1 MNQDKVAILIDSG
14 GDIPKELLEKYHIYQ
29 IPLRILYKE
38 REYLDG
44 VNISA
49 NTVYAMLPIEI
60 PKTSLPDGALIN
72 QVFDQIKADGY
83 EKVLIVCISSNLSG
97 TCNVMK
103 ILGDA
108 YHGLECHV
116 LDTKNI
122 SIGSG
127 FLALRA
133 AQYLEH
139 GMCWQELLQKL
150 PLEVPNSRVFF
161 CVKSLEY
168 LQKGGR
174 IGLVAAAF
182 GTALNLKPII
192 SCNSD
197 GIYYT
202 AGKALGRVQSIHKLE
217 ALAQQM
223 AGHSEVELAIMHG
236 DAAEEAERIYADLKT
251 KIPKGKITVQ
261 GQISPA
267 LGVHTGPGLLGI
279 GVFRKTRE

>member
-1 MNQDKVAILIDSG
+1 MMNKDKVAVLTDSG
-14 GDIPKELLEKYHIYQ
+14 GDIPKALIEKYHIYQ
-29 IPLRILYKE
+29 IPLRILYKD

-44 VNISA
+44 VDITA

-60 PKTSLPDGALIN
+60 PKTSLPNGDLIN
-72 QVFDQIKADGY
+72 GVLDRIKADGY
-83 EKVLIVCISSNLSG
+83 EKVFIVCISSGLSG

-103 ILGDA
+103 IIGDE
-108 YHGLECHV
+108 YDGLDCYV

-127 FLALRA
+127 FFALRA
-133 AQYLEH
+133 AQYLEQ
-139 GMCWQELLQKL
+139 GMGWDELLQKL
-150 PLEVPNSRVFF
+150 PAEIPNSRVFF
-161 CVKSLEY
+161 CVKTLEY

-182 GTALNLKPII
+182 GTALNIKPVI
-192 SCNSD
+192 SCNAD

-202 AGKALGRVQSIHKLE
+202 VGKALGRMQSIRKIE
-217 ALAQQM
+217 SLAQQM
-223 AGHSEVELAIMHG
+223 AGDGEVELAVMHG
-236 DAAEEAERIYADLKT
+236 GSPEEAEMIRADLKAR
-251 KIPKGKITVQ
+251 IPKGKITVE

-279 GVFRKTRE
+279 GVFKK

>member
-1 MNQDKVAILIDSG
+1 MMNKDKVAVLTDSG
-14 GDIPKELLEKYHIYQ
+14 GDIPKALIEKYHIYQ
-29 IPLRILYKE
+29 IPLRILYKD

-44 VNISA
+44 VDITA

-60 PKTSLPDGALIN
+60 PKTSLPNGDLIN
-72 QVFDQIKADGY
+72 GVLDRIKADGY
-83 EKVLIVCISSNLSG
+83 KKVFIVCISSGLSG

-103 ILGDA
+103 IIGDE
-108 YHGLECHV
+108 YDGLDCYV

-127 FLALRA
+127 FFALRA
-133 AQYLEH
+133 AQYLEQ
-139 GMCWQELLQKL
+139 GMGWDELLQKL
-150 PLEVPNSRVFF
+150 PAEIPNSRVFF
-161 CVKSLEY
+161 CVKTLEY

-182 GTALNLKPII
+182 GTALNIKPVI
-192 SCNSD
+192 SCNAD

-202 AGKALGRVQSIHKLE
+202 IGKALGRMQSIRKIE
-217 ALAQQM
+217 SLAQQM
-223 AGHSEVELAIMHG
+223 AGDGEVELAVMHG
-236 DAAEEAERIYADLKT
+236 GSPEEAEMIRADLKAR
-251 KIPKGKITVQ
+251 IPKGKITVE

-279 GVFRKTRE
+279 GVFKK